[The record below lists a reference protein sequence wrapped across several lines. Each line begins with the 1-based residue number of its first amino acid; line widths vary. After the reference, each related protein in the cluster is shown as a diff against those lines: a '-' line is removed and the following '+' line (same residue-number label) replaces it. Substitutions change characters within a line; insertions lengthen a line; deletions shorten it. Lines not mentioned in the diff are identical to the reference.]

1 MGDLISGL
9 SFAGRGSDLP
19 PARHDLAWT
28 AAEIAALET
37 EIQTRSG
44 VDETLADSLAV
55 VEKAKLEFTEAIAS
69 DAAAVIDRLKSGIS
83 KVWSTVGNWARN
95 VAAAIYD
102 LNIDRL
108 VAEEARSQ
116 NRDQLELLREA
127 LVGLQTKKNDLVNS
141 VAVEA
146 IGAGLKAEL
155 TESLAA
161 ARVALTRLMAL
172 HQAVNPPPVDYVPVR
187 RAAVLIDGS
196 HDDVELVVET
206 REVAKSLSV
215 IEAFKTAL
223 QRDPL
228 AAAPSF
234 PDLDL
239 SIDPGVAYHDLRSA
253 ERRARDAD
261 PHFAPK
267 ISRKA
272 QTAV

>member
-19 PARHDLAWT
+19 PARQDLAWN
-28 AAEIAALET
+28 AAEISAVET

-83 KVWSTVGNWARN
+83 KVWSTVGNRARN

-102 LNIDRL
+102 SNIDRL

-116 NRDQLELLREA
+116 NRDQLERLKEA
-127 LVGLQTKKNDLVNS
+127 LVGLHNKKQALINT

-155 TESLAA
+155 TENLEA
-161 ARVALTRLMAL
+161 ARIALTRLMAL
-172 HQAVNPPPVDYVPVR
+172 HQAVDPPPVDYVPVR

-206 REVAKSLSV
+206 REVDKSLS
-215 IEAFKTAL
+215 IILEFKAAL
-223 QRDPL
+223 ERDAL
-228 AAAPSF
+228 AKAPIF

-239 SIDPGVAYHDLRSA
+239 SIDENVVFHDLRLS
-253 ERRARDAD
+253 EQRMRAAN
-261 PHFAPK
+261 PHFQSK